1 MTTTDYSV
9 RLEGVDALDLSLG
22 VLRDL
27 CDLFLEGAQ
36 RSARLVAEGR
46 SVARGTVP
54 SWVSA
59 AADIRVS
66 RFERGS
72 LDLGVRAI
80 ALADVAPEIFAQQQL
95 FPAGTSPDATAF
107 DLFLDAAD
115 DAAAGRRDSER
126 LDPGVLEILART
138 GALFARGAA
147 RLSISRIGR
156 PNVVLDP
163 TAALVIKTLADE
175 TPPTRISR
183 VRGVLDT
190 LSISTRAMALRLDDG
205 RVLRGY
211 AGAVALDGLKELLG
225 TEVVLEGGI
234 TFRPSGE
241 ALRIEVESASPAMPG
256 DVIWAHLPKVEPTS
270 SRPRPSTALTG
281 LDAFFGKWPG
291 DETDEQ
297 LAAALTELS

>member
-1 MTTTDYSV
+1 MTTRDYSV

-22 VLRDL
+22 LLRDL

-46 SVARGTVP
+46 SVARGPVP
-54 SWVSA
+54 AWAST
-59 AADIRVS
+59 AADVRVS
-66 RFERGS
+66 KFEKGS
-72 LDLGVRAI
+72 LDLGVRAVRLVD
-80 ALADVAPEIFAQQQL
+80 AAPEIFAQQQF

-115 DAAAGRRDSER
+115 DAVAGRRDSER
-126 LDPGVLEILART
+126 LDPGILEVLARA
-138 GALFARGAA
+138 GSLFARGGT
-147 RLSISRIGR
+147 RLSVSRIGKQS
-156 PNVVLDP
+156 VVLDP
-163 TAALVIKTLADE
+163 TAALTIKTLADE
-175 TPPTRISR
+175 TPPTRVARI
-183 VRGVLDT
+183 RGVLDALT
-190 LSISTRAMALRLDDG
+190 VSTRAMALRLDDG

-211 AGAVALDGLKELLG
+211 AGAVALDTLKALLG

-241 ALRIEVESASPAMPG
+241 ALRIEVESAFPAMPG

-270 SRPRPSTALTG
+270 SRPRPSTTLTG

-291 DETDEQ
+291 DETDQQ

>member
-1 MTTTDYSV
+1 MTTSDYSV
-9 RLEGVDALDLSLG
+9 LLEGVDALNLSLG

-36 RSARLVAEGR
+36 KSARLVAEGR
-46 SVARGTVP
+46 SVARGAVP
-54 SWVSA
+54 AWASA
-59 AADIRVS
+59 AADIRLS
-66 RFERGS
+66 KFEKGS
-72 LDLGVRAI
+72 LDLGVRAVRLVDI
-80 ALADVAPEIFAQQQL
+80 APEIFAQQQL
-95 FPAGTSPDATAF
+95 FPAGTNPDATAF

-126 LDPGVLEILART
+126 LDPGVLEVLART
-138 GALFARGAA
+138 GALFARGGT
-147 RLSISRIGR
+147 RLSVSRIGR

-163 TAALVIKTLADE
+163 AAALVIKTLADE

-190 LSISTRAMALRLDDG
+190 LTVSTRAMALRLNDG

-211 AGAVALDGLKELLG
+211 AGAVALDRLKELLG
-225 TEVVLEGGI
+225 TDVVLEGGI

-241 ALRIEVESASPAMPG
+241 ALRIEVESAFPATPG
-256 DVIWAHLPKVEPTS
+256 DAIWAQLPKVEPTA
-270 SRPRPSTALTG
+270 SRLRPSTALTG

-297 LAAALTELS
+297 LAAAMTELS